1 MFVLPLAHH
10 GACLIA
16 SLGILFLYYQLHQ
29 IPDELVI
36 LFSYPHHSLL
46 CFANADVNL
55 KLVRRFDLNWFE
67 LETSTKI
74 FDFDLKHINLSN
86 WWVNHN
92 FNPFGFFLKWMYVQF
107 LKKML
112 RMYKK
117 SQHQYLVMLCK
128 WCCLL
133 WQPLQDILLIF
144 QCLAS
149 LYFTVCKVTNDVCL
163 YMFDRFFYCGTQLL
177 FFHSGAFE
185 TQSFLN

>member
-1 MFVLPLAHH
+1 MLHPKHLTCRDFHYQSIDVFIHINLFISVCFPGDITHLKCVCSATGSH
-10 GACLIA
+10 GACLIS
-16 SLGILFLYYQLHQ
+16 SLGILFVYYQLHQ

-86 WWVNHN
+86 WWVHHH
-92 FNPFGFFLKWMYVQF
+92 FSPFGFFLNWMYVQF

-117 SQHQYLVMLCK
+117 SQYQYLVMLCK
-128 WCCLL
+128 WYYLL
-133 WQPLQDILLIF
+133 WQPLQDI
-144 QCLAS
+144 
-149 LYFTVCKVTNDVCL
+149 
-163 YMFDRFFYCGTQLL
+163 
-177 FFHSGAFE
+177 
-185 TQSFLN
+185 